1 MNEKGDRIN
10 RANQVNGQVYL
21 VGAGL
26 GSIAYLTRR
35 AQELLKQAEA
45 IVYDALVDKQIWQL
59 VPDNC
64 QRFNVGKRGGQP
76 SWPQEEINQL
86 LVSEC
91 QRGKRVVR
99 LKGGDPF
106 IFGRCTAEI
115 IALQQAGCCFEVVP
129 GISSALAAPELA
141 AIPLTDP
148 VLSRSF
154 TVLTGH
160 EPADLDWE
168 TFSQLETLVI
178 LMGTRQ
184 LPEIIHQL
192 LRHDRS
198 PNTPIAIIHSA
209 GTTKQQVWTGTLGD
223 ILETTRGLSLSPAVI
238 VIGEVVRLRDYLQC
252 DRSIAPSNIS
262 TSISTSIYTMSD
274 TISDTI
280 SDRFLPLAGITIL
293 ITRAAG
299 QNNEFRDRLEKL
311 GAIVAEMPALEI
323 RPPSSWQELD
333 RAIAHL
339 ESYHWLILTSTNGV
353 HYFFE
358 RLLTQGK
365 DARHLA
371 GLKIAVVGKKTAA
384 SLHQRGLKA
393 DFIPSNFVADSL
405 VAELIAEF
413 PESVSGKNILFPRV
427 ETGGREV
434 LVAEFTAAGANVT
447 EVAAYQSGCPQKID
461 PAVANLLLQRQVDVI
476 TFASSKTV
484 QYFYQ
489 LLTQELTQEL
499 ERRDRSDR
507 LDDPETKN
515 DQKLV
520 NLLSDLLSNVYFASI
535 GPQTSQT
542 CIKLLGRVDMEA
554 EEYTLDGLTQTIVKW
569 LSHRPE
575 SIPESIN

>member
-1 MNEKGDRIN
+1 MSEKSDRVS
-10 RANQVNGQVYL
+10 QVNGQVYL

-26 GSIAYLTRR
+26 GNIAYLTRR

-45 IVYDALVDKQIWQL
+45 IVYDALVDEQIWQL
-59 VPDNC
+59 VPASC

-76 SWPQEEINQL
+76 SWRQAEINQL
-86 LVSEC
+86 LVSQC
-91 QRGKRVVR
+91 QQGKQVVR

-106 IFGRCTAEI
+106 IFGRCTSEI
-115 IALQQAGCCFEVVP
+115 MALQEAGCCFEVVP

-141 AIPLTDP
+141 GIPLTDP

-168 TFSQLETLVI
+168 TFSKLETLVI

-192 LRHDRS
+192 LRHDRN

-209 GTTKQQVWTGTLGD
+209 GTAKQQVWTGTLKD

-238 VIGEVVRLRDYLQC
+238 AIGEVVRLRDYLQPR
-252 DRSIAPSNIS
+252 DRPVSLGQS
-262 TSISTSIYTMSD
+262 TMSE
-274 TISDTI
+274 S
-280 SDRFLPLAGITIL
+280 LPLNGTTIL

-299 QNNEFRDRLEKL
+299 QNHEFRDRLEKF

-323 RPPSSWQELD
+323 GPPSSWDELD

-339 ESYHWLILTSTNGV
+339 DSYHWLILTSTNGV
-353 HYFFE
+353 DYFFE
-358 RLLTQGK
+358 RLLNQGK

-371 GLKIAVVGKKTAA
+371 GIKIAVVGKKTAA
-384 SLHQRGLKA
+384 SLQQRGLQA
-393 DFIPSNFVADSL
+393 DFIPPNFVADSL
-405 VAELIAEF
+405 VAEF

-447 EVAAYQSGCPQKID
+447 EVAAYQSGCPKKID

-489 LLTQELTQEL
+489 LLSQLLTEELD
-499 ERRDRSDR
+499 RRDRSER
-507 LDDPETKN
+507 LKDPETEN
-515 DQKLV
+515 DQEPI

-569 LSHRPE
+569 ASHRTE
-575 SIPESIN
+575 QVN